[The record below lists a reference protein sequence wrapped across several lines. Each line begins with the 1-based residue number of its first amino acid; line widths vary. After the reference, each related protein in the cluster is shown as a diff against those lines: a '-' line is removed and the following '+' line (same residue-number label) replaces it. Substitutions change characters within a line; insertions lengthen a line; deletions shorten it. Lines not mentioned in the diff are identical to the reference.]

1 MCVFIVHLDALQF
14 ASNYSIDIEFT
25 WVLSKW
31 IFGYTSST
39 KKEFSSEQ
47 QQQKCVNR
55 KSKSGSGNIPVQ
67 NIPIHGKIDR
77 FAWFHGISRELTEMQ
92 LKCEST
98 KETFRFFGE

>member
-1 MCVFIVHLDALQF
+1 M
-14 ASNYSIDIEFT
+14 
-25 WVLSKW
+25 
-31 IFGYTSST
+31 
-39 KKEFSSEQ
+39 
-47 QQQKCVNR
+47 NR